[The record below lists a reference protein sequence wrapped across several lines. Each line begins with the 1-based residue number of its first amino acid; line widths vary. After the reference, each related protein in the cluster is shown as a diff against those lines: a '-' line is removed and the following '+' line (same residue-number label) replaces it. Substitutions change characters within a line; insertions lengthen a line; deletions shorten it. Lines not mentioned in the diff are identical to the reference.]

1 MNETEQVVNQLLRRE
16 LSVFQL
22 SDDRLRKS
30 MIFLLQKVREG
41 QRR

>member
-1 MNETEQVVNQLLRRE
+1 MNETEQVVNQLLRKE
-16 LSVFQL
+16 VSVFQL
-22 SDDRLRKS
+22 SDDRLRKC

>member
-1 MNETEQVVNQLLRRE
+1 MNETEQIVNQLLRRE